1 MYNLTLSE
9 RELTCITLSISGAE
23 FLYSRTVPFFSV
35 FSDTSVLRQHTQ
47 TCFYDVCI
55 VG

>member
-1 MYNLTLSE
+1 MYNLIPSE

-23 FLYSRTVPFFSV
+23 FLRSLS
-35 FSDTSVLRQHTQ
+35 SVLRQHRQ